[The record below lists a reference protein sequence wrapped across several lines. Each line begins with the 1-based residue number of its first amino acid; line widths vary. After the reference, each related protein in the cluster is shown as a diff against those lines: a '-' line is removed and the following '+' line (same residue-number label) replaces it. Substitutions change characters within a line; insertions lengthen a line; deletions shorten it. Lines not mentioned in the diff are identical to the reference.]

1 MPDLTHE
8 RFNEAVVAHV
18 PVAMEAQ
25 EALASVVDLNGA
37 YQADI
42 EQGVVTIAG
51 RPLRV
56 VLLGTVSKATG
67 TWLWSWA
74 NQGFAPMLPAIA
86 PVRRAAEMAGS
97 WGLWELGEPQ
107 FSLAGVLDTG
117 LGAGASVALVAA
129 PLVGATAF
137 YSADYGAG
145 IAYFG
150 IVDPAVPR
158 PAAQAVTFPRRIMA
172 AVDLQP
178 GNPRAQVLTYAAVHN
193 LRVTG
198 DDRQLRVY
206 LGPDVLTVTFDEQ
219 GRITNISGTVS
230 PGASL

>member
-74 NQGFAPMLPAIA
+74 SQGCAPMLPAIA

-145 IAYFG
+145 LAHCG

>member
-1 MPDLTHE
+1 MSDHNHQ

-18 PVAMEAQ
+18 AVAIEAQ
-25 EALASVVDLNGA
+25 DALAQVVDLNGS

-56 VLLGTVSKATG
+56 LLLGTVSKESR
-67 TWLWSWA
+67 TWLWAWA
-74 NQGFAPMLPAIA
+74 NQGFSPALPAIG
-86 PVRRAAEMAGS
+86 PVRRVAEMAQP

-107 FSLAGVLDTG
+107 FSLDGVLDTG
-117 LGAGASVALVAA
+117 LGAGASVALLAA
-129 PLVGATAF
+129 PLAGATAF

-158 PAAQAVTFPRRIMA
+158 PAAQGVTFPRRIMA

-178 GNPRAQVLTYAAVHN
+178 GNPRAQVLTYAAVHG

-198 DDRQLRVY
+198 DERQLKVQI
-206 LGPDVLTVTFDEQ
+206 GPDTLSVLFDKQ
-219 GRITNISGTVS
+219 GRISNISGTLNPS
-230 PGASL
+230 AR

>member
-1 MPDLTHE
+1 MLPVAVPAAVGGWGG
-8 RFNEAVVAHV
+8 AVVWRPCRISPMSASTRLWWRTSRRDGSS
-18 PVAMEAQ
+18 

-74 NQGFAPMLPAIA
+74 NQGL
-86 PVRRAAEMAGS
+86 RADAAGDRTRPQGCRDGRL
-97 WGLWELGEPQ
+97 GLRELGEPQ

-158 PAAQAVTFPRRIMA
+158 PAAQAVTFPRRTTWPPSTCSRA
-172 AVDLQP
+172 TRA
-178 GNPRAQVLTYAAVHN
+178 PRC
-193 LRVTG
+193 
-198 DDRQLRVY
+198 
-206 LGPDVLTVTFDEQ
+206 
-219 GRITNISGTVS
+219 S
-230 PGASL
+230 PAPRCTTCGSPATTAN

>member
-1 MPDLTHE
+1 MPNHNHE

-18 PVAMEAQ
+18 AVAIEAQ
-25 EALASVVDLNGA
+25 DALAQVVDLNGA

-42 EQGVVTIAG
+42 ELGVVTIAG

-56 VLLGTVSKATG
+56 VLLGTVSKESR
-67 TWLWSWA
+67 TWLWAWA
-74 NQGFAPMLPAIA
+74 NQGFSPALPAIS
-86 PVRRAAEMAGS
+86 PVRGVAEMAQP

-107 FSLAGVLDTG
+107 FSLDGVVDTG
-117 LGAGASVALVAA
+117 LGAGASVALLAA
-129 PLVGATAF
+129 PLAGATAF

-158 PAAQAVTFPRRIMA
+158 PAAQGVTFPRRIMA

-178 GNPRAQVLTYAAVHN
+178 GNPRSQVLTYAAVHG
-193 LRVTG
+193 LPVTG
-198 DDRQLRVY
+198 DQRQLKVQI
-206 LGPDVLTVTFDEQ
+206 GPDTLSVLFDEQ
-219 GRITNISGTVS
+219 GRISTISGTLS
-230 PGASL
+230 SSAR